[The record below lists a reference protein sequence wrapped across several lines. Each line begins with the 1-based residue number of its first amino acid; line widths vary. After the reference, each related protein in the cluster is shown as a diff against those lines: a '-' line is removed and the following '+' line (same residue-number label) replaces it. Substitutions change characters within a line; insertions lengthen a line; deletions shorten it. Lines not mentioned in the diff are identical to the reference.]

1 MQLFRVPG
9 GEFEAA
15 RKENNALLERVKIAS
30 VPLATY
36 IQQWVKKELFI
47 NVLTLYTLCNFLQE

>member
-15 RKENNALLERVKIAS
+15 RKENNALVERVKVAS
-30 VPLATY
+30 VPLASYTCMY
-36 IQQWVKKELFI
+36 TTMGKKRI
-47 NVLTLYTLCNFLQE
+47 VH